1 MPSTSVFLKAISG
14 IKWREMMRV
23 KVLWK
28 HHRSTPL
35 LLMARK
41 TLFLQ
46 AVSPVFVK
54 DSDGFT
60 KWLLW

>member
-1 MPSTSVFLKAISG
+1 MGSTGGRSALEIPQKHSV
-14 IKWREMMRV
+14 V
-23 KVLWK
+23 
-28 HHRSTPL
+28 